1 MPADTI
7 IPDGEFE
14 LSVGFRIDIV
24 QIKTGEPEPS
34 RHERLQRV
42 ARLKDPEAAT
52 DDLGIDPSVL
62 IGEAAVTWIAENRG
76 AEIVTLWL
84 PGALDFECAIN
95 LAVDLPAEA
104 GRIVRIEEKDG
115 HQRCPLERER
125 VIVEPGI
132 AGFRFLVFQD
142 QRMGLFQD
150 QRMGRLLHRGPQLL
164 SQCLAR

>member
-62 IGEAAVTWIAENRG
+62 IGEAAVTWIAEDRG
-76 AEIVTLWL
+76 AEIITRHL
-84 PGALDFECAIN
+84 PGALGLTRSVD
-95 LAVDLPAEA
+95 LAVDQPAEPDWII
-104 GRIVRIEEKDG
+104 RIMQSDG
-115 HQRCPLERER
+115 H
-125 VIVEPGI
+125 G
-132 AGFRFLVFQD
+132 
-142 QRMGLFQD
+142 
-150 QRMGRLLHRGPQLL
+150 GRAKTIRGPGQQL
-164 SQCLAR
+164 